1 MQFCGVFLD
10 LLCFVSQKSWN
21 SKGRNHLWFSCR
33 FSAFDRNW
41 QRENFWKDWAQS
53 NDQSESYIHLKSN
66 EKVKSANVIEQIMSV
81 IV

>member
-1 MQFCGVFLD
+1 MT
-10 LLCFVSQKSWN
+10 
-21 SKGRNHLWFSCR
+21 
-33 FSAFDRNW
+33 
-41 QRENFWKDWAQS
+41 